1 MNKKVKTGPLL
12 VTGDPELMML
22 LRKNAKAVGM
32 SYVDFVH
39 AAVLYFIKNSPK
51 FIENSPEA
59 DQASS
64 ATRGDDTADM
74 PSKISEIHAMLLE
87 GKSRA
92 RIDNESTLGPDAAER
107 LNEIHQKVTTLSD
120 RILPELPN
128 RVPSK
133 NASRIDQRPVFE
145 VMLDL
150 AVLLSDL
157 AETEIRQIDTHNAMN
172 ETTNN
177 QN

>member
-12 VTGDPELMML
+12 VTGDPELMIL
-22 LRKNAKAVGM
+22 LRENAKAVGM

-39 AAVLYFIKNSPK
+39 EAVRY

-87 GKSRA
+87 DKSRA

-133 NASRIDQRPVFE
+133 NASRIDQRPAFE

-150 AVLLSDL
+150 AVLLFDL